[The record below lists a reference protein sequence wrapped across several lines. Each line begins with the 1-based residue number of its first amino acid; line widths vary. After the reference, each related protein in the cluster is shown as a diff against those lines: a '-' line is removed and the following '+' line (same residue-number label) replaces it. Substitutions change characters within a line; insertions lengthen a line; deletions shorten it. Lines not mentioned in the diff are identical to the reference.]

1 MLGGAAPDVHVLVPV
16 PEGCVSVTKVDDP
29 VAEMAVVGCLVQ
41 VDRSFQYLHQLLRTG
56 AHVLM
61 KVAEEVHLDPE
72 DESRS
77 PATSNVMTASDMP

>member
-1 MLGGAAPDVHVLVPV
+1 MVGGDPPDVQVLVPM

-29 VAEMAVVGCLVQ
+29 VAEMAVVGGLVQ
-41 VDRSFQYLHQLLRTG
+41 VDRSFEYQHQLLRTG